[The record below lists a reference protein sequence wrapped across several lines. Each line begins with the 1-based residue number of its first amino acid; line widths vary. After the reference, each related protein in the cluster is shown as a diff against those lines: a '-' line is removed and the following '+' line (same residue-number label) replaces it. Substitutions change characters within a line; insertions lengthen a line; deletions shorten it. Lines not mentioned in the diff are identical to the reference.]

1 MPPRRMKAEM
11 THPPTVSGWS
21 DSQLFRRSLVLQ
33 GDRVTGDDDERSVA
47 VIGMGCRLPGHAD
60 TPDAFWDL
68 LRDGRDA
75 IGPIPSDRME
85 VDRLYDCEPAVPGHI
100 MSRYGGYLDH
110 IDRFDAGFF
119 HVSPREAARMDPQ
132 QRLVLETAW
141 ESMEDS
147 GTPAARLSGR
157 RVGVFVGQWLHDFEM
172 RLLADPERTDFEM
185 TIGSGRYTTA
195 GRLSNLLNLQGP
207 SLVLDTA
214 CASSL
219 TAVHLAVQSLRSGEC
234 AMAFAGG
241 VNVILN
247 PHITIGY
254 SQARMMAPDG
264 HCKFCDAAADGYVR
278 SEGAGMIL
286 LKRLGDA
293 RADGDRIHAVI
304 RGSALNNDGNASGS
318 FGRPS
323 RLGQEALIAAAV
335 EDAGVTPASVGYVEA
350 HGTGTRTGDPEEL
363 AALAAVLGRDRDTP
377 LRVGSVKTNIG
388 HTEGA
393 AGIAGLMKAVLAV
406 KTGEIPAS
414 LHFRTPTPAF
424 DWSAHPVEVA
434 AETTRW
440 DAAERIAGISGFG
453 ISGSNAHVIVQSA
466 PDREVRGTEATRR
479 HAPVLPI
486 SADSE
491 AALRA
496 LALRHADLLERHGD
510 IPVADWCAAA
520 ADRRSALGFR
530 AAFPAA
536 DRSALVAALR
546 ACGEGGAPAISG
558 RAPDRGAP
566 GLVFVAPG
574 QGGQWVGMARHLLDQ
589 APVFRAALAECDAA
603 LGELVD
609 WSLTEQIGLD
619 KGDADWK
626 LDRIEVI
633 QPVLA
638 ALAIGYA
645 RLWISLGV
653 RPACVIGH
661 SMGEVAAAAISGRL
675 SVADAMRVV
684 VNRSALMARTS
695 GQGGMAL
702 VELVGADLDA
712 RLSSFTGRL
721 SVAAHNSPRSC
732 VISGDAGALDDLLA
746 DLERDG
752 IFCRRINVD
761 VASHGPQMAALAEPL
776 AAALRAIVPGEPTLP
791 MFSTVAGAAV
801 GDVPLD
807 AGYWARNLCEP
818 VRFVDAVS
826 AALDAGASA
835 FVELGPNP
843 VLMTSLEQ
851 ILADRGRDGVLAV
864 SERRD
869 RPADEVL
876 AEGIA
881 QLWVSGVEVDW
892 AAYAPPPETDI
903 PLPLY
908 PWQRER
914 HWHEAAELRHA
925 SMSARVP
932 QMPEATPALLHEI
945 RWKEAPQSDVPA
957 PPAHGSWLL
966 LGDARV
972 CTPIAEALASHGVS
986 ARMAPLDA
994 AREAMGDAGDTA
1006 SVLVVA
1012 PDVGAGFLPVAI
1024 LRDLRDSG
1032 LNPGRLVF
1040 VTQGA
1045 TLAGGDAQPVA
1056 VNQAALVGA
1065 ARVVAD
1071 EHPEL
1076 SIHLVDADP
1085 GTLSADTAAA
1095 IAGQALAADPE
1106 PEIAL
1111 RGTTALVPRIG
1122 LVRERSTLR
1131 PGFALRT
1138 EAAYLVTGG
1147 LSALGLRAA
1156 SCLVRAGARH
1166 VVLLS
1171 RRPLPPR
1178 TEWRQAMNDPET
1190 ERRISGIVALEAAGA
1205 TVDIATADV
1214 SDEAAMRALLEERD
1228 AALRPAI
1235 GGLVHLA
1242 TAYDTRLAA
1251 DMDRESYARSVTTKL
1266 DGARTLD
1273 RLFPELD
1280 LFVLYS
1286 STMAFVPHQGL
1297 AGYAAANCGLDA
1309 LAADRRARGQHAL
1322 SIAWGPWNGLGR
1334 AALDHVAD
1342 EFEAR
1347 GELSLEPEEGDAL
1360 LSNLIF
1366 REAGPTV
1373 SCFRMDWAR
1382 FAASR
1387 KGREMD
1393 LFADLVASESGLAE
1407 DATAFSALTGRQR
1420 REAAERFVPEAV
1432 RQVLSLS
1439 EVDLDRPLGNL
1450 GLNSLMAIELRNA
1463 LERSVGRPLPATL
1476 AWSYPTASALIEHLA
1491 ADAAAEPAGPP
1502 DEAPAAATP
1511 GDLAQ
1516 DLSDVAEMSDE
1527 EALAALVGGGR

>member
-1 MPPRRMKAEM
+1 MNE
-11 THPPTVSGWS
+11 H
-21 DSQLFRRSLVLQ
+21 DE
-33 GDRVTGDDDERSVA
+33 ERSVA
-47 VIGMGCRLPGHAD
+47 VIGMGCRFPGHVD
-60 TPDAFWDL
+60 TPQAFWDL

-75 IGPIPSDRME
+75 IGPIPPDRIE
-85 VDRLYDCEPAVPGHI
+85 VDRLFDGEPAMPGHI
-100 MSRYGGYLDH
+100 MSRYGGYLDQ
-110 IDRFDAGFF
+110 IDHFDAGFF

-132 QRLVLETAW
+132 QRLILETAW
-141 ESMEDS
+141 EAMEDS
-147 GTPAARLSGR
+147 GTPADRLSGR

-172 RLLADPERTDFEM
+172 RLLADPEITDFEM
-185 TIGSGRYTTA
+185 TIGSGRYTIA

-219 TAVHLAVQSLRSGEC
+219 TAVHLAVQSLRTGES

-264 HCKFCDAAADGYVR
+264 HCKFGDAAADGYVR

-286 LKRLGDA
+286 LKRLSDA
-293 RADGDRIHAVI
+293 LADGDRIHAII
-304 RGSALNNDGNASGS
+304 RGSALNNDGNSSGS

-335 EDAGVTPASVGYVEA
+335 KDAGVFPASVGYVEA

-363 AALAAVLGRDRDTP
+363 AALTAVLGRDRATP

-424 DWSAHPVEVA
+424 DWPAHPVEVA

-440 DAAERIAGISGFG
+440 DTAERIAGISGFG

-466 PDREVRGTEATRR
+466 LVREVRGTEATVR
-479 HAPVLPI
+479 HAPVLPV

-491 AALRA
+491 SALRA
-496 LALRHADLLERHGD
+496 LALRHADLLESQGD

-530 AAFPAA
+530 AAFPVA
-536 DRSALVAALR
+536 DRFALVAALR
-546 ACGEGGAPAISG
+546 AFGNGGAPALSG
-558 RAPDRGAP
+558 RAPAQGAP
-566 GLVFVAPG
+566 SIVFVAPG
-574 QGGQWVGMARHLLDQ
+574 QGGQWVGMARHFLDHTP
-589 APVFRAALAECDAA
+589 AFRAAITECETA
-603 LGELVD
+603 LGALVD
-609 WSLTEQIGLD
+609 WSLTEQLRLD
-619 KGDADWK
+619 KDAAGWK

-653 RPACVIGH
+653 RPTCVIGH

-702 VELVGADLDA
+702 VELVGADLDT
-712 RLSSFTGRL
+712 RLSPFTGRL
-721 SVAAHNSPRSC
+721 SVAAYNSPRSC

-746 DLERDG
+746 ELERDG

-776 AAALRAIVPGEPTLP
+776 DAALRGIAPVEAGLP
-791 MFSTVAGAAV
+791 MFSTVTGAAV

-807 AGYWARNLCEP
+807 AGYWTRNLCEP

-843 VLMTSLEQ
+843 VLMASVEQ
-851 ILADRGRDGVLAV
+851 ILAGAGRDPALVV

-869 RPADEVL
+869 RAADEVL

-881 QLWVSGVEVDW
+881 RLWVSGVKVDW
-892 AAYAPPPETDI
+892 AAYAPPSSTDI
-903 PLPLY
+903 PLPFY

-914 HWHEAAELRHA
+914 HWHEAADLRPGG
-925 SMSARVP
+925 MSARAP
-932 QMPEATPALLHEI
+932 QMPEATRALLHEI
-945 RWKEAPQSDVPA
+945 RWTEAPQSTVPA
-957 PPAHGSWLL
+957 SPAPGSWLL
-966 LGDARV
+966 LGDPQV
-972 CTPIAEALASHGVS
+972 CTPIAEALSAHGAS
-986 ARMAPLDA
+986 ARIAPLDA
-994 AREAMGDAGDTA
+994 ARAAMGDAGDTA

-1012 PDVGAGFLPVAI
+1012 PDAGAGFLPVAI
-1024 LRDLRDSG
+1024 VKDLRDSG
-1032 LNPGRLVF
+1032 LSPDRLVF
-1040 VTQGA
+1040 VTRGA
-1045 TLAGGDAQPVA
+1045 TLARGDAQPV
-1056 VNQAALVGA
+1056 VVDQAALVGA
-1065 ARVVAD
+1065 ARVVAE

-1076 SIHLVDADP
+1076 AIRLIDAEAGP
-1085 GTLSADTAAA
+1085 LSANSAAA
-1095 IAGQALAADPE
+1095 IAAQALAADAE
-1106 PEIAL
+1106 QEIAL
-1111 RGTTALVPRIG
+1111 RGSTALVPRIG
-1122 LVRERSTLR
+1122 PMEGRSTLR
-1131 PGFALRT
+1131 PGFALRPD
-1138 EAAYLVTGG
+1138 AAYLVTGG

-1178 TEWRQAMNDPET
+1178 AEWRQAMNDPET

-1205 TVDIATADV
+1205 TVEIATADV
-1214 SDEAAMRALLEERD
+1214 SDETAMRALLAERE
-1228 AALRPAI
+1228 AALRPSI

-1242 TAYDTRLAA
+1242 TAYDTRLATE
-1251 DMDRESYARSVTTKL
+1251 MDRESYARSVMTKL
-1266 DGARTLD
+1266 EGARTLD

-1286 STMAFVPHQGL
+1286 STMTFVPHQGL

-1322 SIAWGPWNGLGR
+1322 SVAWGPWNALGR

-1347 GELSLEPEEGDAL
+1347 GELFLEPEEGDAL
-1360 LSNLIF
+1360 LSHLIF
-1366 REAGPTV
+1366 REVGPTV

-1382 FAASR
+1382 FAESR
-1387 KGREMD
+1387 RGRAMD
-1393 LFADLVASESGLAE
+1393 LFADLVAPGSGSAE
-1407 DATAFSALTGRQR
+1407 DATEFSALTGRQR
-1420 REAAERFVPEAV
+1420 RKAAERFVPEAV
-1432 RQVLSLS
+1432 RQVLSLGAG
-1439 EVDLDRPLGNL
+1439 EVDLDRPLGHL

-1463 LERSVGRPLPATL
+1463 LEKSVGRPLPATL
-1476 AWSYPTASALIEHLA
+1476 AWSYPTAGALIEYLA
-1491 ADAAAEPAGPP
+1491 ADAAAQPAAPP
-1502 DEAPAAATP
+1502 DTAPAAATP

-1516 DLSDVAEMSDE
+1516 DLSKMADMSDE
-1527 EALAALVGGGR
+1527 EALAALMGGDR